1 MTILVTCIERRFKR
15 WRVPMKNRMFG
26 GIGVMALAFSLAVVG
41 VDAFAN
47 QAQAAE

>member
-1 MTILVTCIERRFKR
+1 
-15 WRVPMKNRMFG
+15 MKNRMFG
-26 GIGVMALAFSLAVVG
+26 GIGVIALAFSLAVVG